1 MIVIIV
7 IMIMTTTTIIIII
20 IIYSLYLDVIKLN
33 GKNKYKYIN
42 NLNFIK

>member
-1 MIVIIV
+1 MIV
-7 IMIMTTTTIIIII
+7 IMIMTTTTIIII